1 MAASMVNS
9 NGIANDLEDQADGLF
24 LKRRMS
30 VPMFDKSDCITSFNP
45 ATSKEDFPLHYAVFQ
60 GDLEAVQKL
69 VDVSNVNSLDTH
81 GKHKESKL

>member
-1 MAASMVNS
+1 MAASVVNS
-9 NGIANDLEDQADGLF
+9 NGIADDLDQVDGLF
-24 LKRRMS
+24 LKRRIS
-30 VPMFDKSDCITSFNP
+30 VAMFDRSECIASFNP

-81 GKHKESKL
+81 GKYKES